1 VDGGEGRKI
10 DIRVGVM
17 DNAYIVTTDVAKGNW
32 A

>member
-1 VDGGEGRKI
+1 MAARGGKLLLGF
-10 DIRVGVM
+10 GVR